1 MLNLTL
7 HTAWT
12 TVMPAYQHAV
22 GILTQLMSALACY
35 LICTKTLPPAR
46 RFARYTLILQI
57 LISLVDINFGLL
69 ACPIGLYPIPGGLCL
84 GILCTVF
91 GFSGHIGVDL
101 MFFSLAYTGAAI
113 ICCFHFRYSTV
124 REMLRQD
131 TFLSKHRKKLRVF
144 LIVVFTLPCVL
155 ITRIG
160 FVISDGGSAF
170 VNRNAPSLYYLFG
183 IPSLHAFAYDTEL
196 DPSGTVTFV
205 TALFFALATGGLVM
219 FYCAISTFYSLA
231 RQGSVMS
238 EQTRRLQR
246 RGMLLLVIQTLIPA
260 VIQAIPFIIYAFS
273 MLQYFCSEDCALDLT
288 TATLLSNN
296 GTSCSYQCTAGG
308 GTMSNPCTSTTSTT
322 TPITT
327 PTTTKTT
334 TLPILTA
341 PLQTSGTQYFC
352 SEDCVMDLTQAVPLS
367 NNGTM
372 CSYQCTAGGG
382 TISSPCTSTTS
393 TTTPTT
399 TVFTT
404 TPTATTTSGNW
415 HVSLRWGLCIYNLA
429 YVTRWRS
436 FYPPGEEEAVIR
448 PANAVISGPCASII
462 KNGTFYANKCVTVDQ
477 NATCTE
483 TGQPTCAC
491 SIGYSGTTCGVADA
505 QLKAL
510 ENLLGGTNEA
520 QQVLQDIA
528 DSKGSGGSATLISNL
543 PALLSFLTDEQ
554 RVAMSYSASDVIAWA
569 TYEGKALN
577 VNTDFTR
584 IVDPTLGNCFTFNY
598 HNSSFKYKIRRVGSA
613 GGLRVEM
620 DSMPDEYAPWTDV
633 VGASFHLHFK
643 DCWKSEKKLAAQ
655 QSMYVHPV
663 GQELNV
669 ESNKYASIA
678 GSADQLVLSRSMF
691 HKIKKGCAKDKSAA
705 QSFYMDGIY
714 TVDGCL
720 RACYQDSV
728 FADCGCMDSS
738 YARKPGVAG
747 CKYGKLSCI
756 SDMINRRLDPVSW
769 KECHCPQPCDEE
781 TYEYIV
787 SRATHLRIDNANLTK
802 QRSEV
807 VLFFDSFQ
815 TRVSQEIYRISF
827 SQVIGNIGGVAGLL
841 LGITISFIVEVF
853 LLFVMLC
860 MIFSTLAFGILL
872 KMKERSLLM
881 LFLLSTTFTGV
892 HTVQYFCSEEC
903 VMDLAQATPSS
914 NNGQTC
920 SYQCPS
926 GGGTMTNPCTTTS
939 TTTTTVATT
948 TTPVTTTPPPA
959 TAAPPTPGVKY
970 FCSEECVMDI
980 TTATLL
986 SNNGT
991 ACSYSCP
998 TGGGTMTSPC
1008 TTTTSTT
1015 TEGPTTTTTTE
1026 ATTTTE
1032 TTTMTPAP
1040 TAAGGAV
1047 LSGPCASIIKD
1058 GILYPNMCVI
1068 VDQSATCEPDPSIQP
1083 TCKCSIGYSGTTC
1096 GVADAQLK
1104 ALEELLG
1111 GTKEA
1116 QQVLQDIADS
1126 KGSGGSATLISNL
1139 PALLSFL
1146 TDEQRIAMSYA
1157 ASEVI
1162 AWATYEGKALNVN
1175 TDFTRIVDPTLG
1187 NCFTFNY
1194 HNSSFKYKIRRV
1206 GSGGGLRV
1214 ELDSMPDEYAP
1225 WTDVVGMTVYVH
1237 PVGQELNVESN
1248 KYASIA
1254 GSADQLVLD
1263 RSLFHKIKKGCA
1275 KDTSAAQSFYMDGI
1289 YTVDGCLRAC
1299 YQDSVFRDCGCMDAS
1314 YARKPGVAGCKYGK
1328 LSCIANMVAR
1338 RADPVSWKECH
1349 CPQPC
1354 DEETFDYI
1362 VSRATHLRIDNANL
1376 TKQRSEVVLFFDSF
1390 QTKVSQEVYKIS
1402 FSQVIGN
1409 IGGVAGLLLGI
1420 TISFIVEVVLL
1431 FVMLCICS
1439 SSNPEPK
1446 PYKSA

>member
-1 MLNLTL
+1 
-7 HTAWT
+7 
-12 TVMPAYQHAV
+12 
-22 GILTQLMSALACY
+22 
-35 LICTKTLPPAR
+35 
-46 RFARYTLILQI
+46 
-57 LISLVDINFGLL
+57 
-69 ACPIGLYPIPGGLCL
+69 
-84 GILCTVF
+84 
-91 GFSGHIGVDL
+91 
-101 MFFSLAYTGAAI
+101 
-113 ICCFHFRYSTV
+113 
-124 REMLRQD
+124 
-131 TFLSKHRKKLRVF
+131 
-144 LIVVFTLPCVL
+144 
-155 ITRIG
+155 
-160 FVISDGGSAF
+160 
-170 VNRNAPSLYYLFG
+170 
-183 IPSLHAFAYDTEL
+183 
-196 DPSGTVTFV
+196 
-205 TALFFALATGGLVM
+205 
-219 FYCAISTFYSLA
+219 
-231 RQGSVMS
+231 
-238 EQTRRLQR
+238 
-246 RGMLLLVIQTLIPA
+246 
-260 VIQAIPFIIYAFS
+260 
-273 MLQYFCSEDCALDLT
+273 
-288 TATLLSNN
+288 
-296 GTSCSYQCTAGG
+296 
-308 GTMSNPCTSTTSTT
+308 
-322 TPITT
+322 
-327 PTTTKTT
+327 
-334 TLPILTA
+334 
-341 PLQTSGTQYFC
+341 
-352 SEDCVMDLTQAVPLS
+352 
-367 NNGTM
+367 
-372 CSYQCTAGGG
+372 
-382 TISSPCTSTTS
+382 
-393 TTTPTT
+393 
-399 TVFTT
+399 
-404 TPTATTTSGNW
+404 
-415 HVSLRWGLCIYNLA
+415 
-429 YVTRWRS
+429 
-436 FYPPGEEEAVIR
+436 
-448 PANAVISGPCASII
+448 
-462 KNGTFYANKCVTVDQ
+462 
-477 NATCTE
+477 
-483 TGQPTCAC
+483 
-491 SIGYSGTTCGVADA
+491 
-505 QLKAL
+505 
-510 ENLLGGTNEA
+510 
-520 QQVLQDIA
+520 
-528 DSKGSGGSATLISNL
+528 
-543 PALLSFLTDEQ
+543 
-554 RVAMSYSASDVIAWA
+554 
-569 TYEGKALN
+569 
-577 VNTDFTR
+577 
-584 IVDPTLGNCFTFNY
+584 
-598 HNSSFKYKIRRVGSA
+598 
-613 GGLRVEM
+613 
-620 DSMPDEYAPWTDV
+620 
-633 VGASFHLHFK
+633 
-643 DCWKSEKKLAAQ
+643 
-655 QSMYVHPV
+655 
-663 GQELNV
+663 
-669 ESNKYASIA
+669 
-678 GSADQLVLSRSMF
+678 
-691 HKIKKGCAKDKSAA
+691 
-705 QSFYMDGIY
+705 
-714 TVDGCL
+714 
-720 RACYQDSV
+720 
-728 FADCGCMDSS
+728 
-738 YARKPGVAG
+738 
-747 CKYGKLSCI
+747 
-756 SDMINRRLDPVSW
+756 
-769 KECHCPQPCDEE
+769 
-781 TYEYIV
+781 
-787 SRATHLRIDNANLTK
+787 
-802 QRSEV
+802 
-807 VLFFDSFQ
+807 
-815 TRVSQEIYRISF
+815 
-827 SQVIGNIGGVAGLL
+827 
-841 LGITISFIVEVF
+841 
-853 LLFVMLC
+853 
-860 MIFSTLAFGILL
+860 
-872 KMKERSLLM
+872 MKERSLLM

-959 TAAPPTPGVKY
+959 TAAPPTPGVYVLVQILLLGGVRDGHYYGNTALQQRHRVLVFVSNRRRHDDKSVY
-970 FCSEECVMDI
+970 DNYQHDHGRADDDDNDGSDHNNRDNDDDPGANRSSRNQSAVSSFPLSVVARAERICKMKRRSFHFSSSILI
-980 TTATLL
+980 TRFFHSFNTDNDPVPENPKTIVFLR
-986 SNNGT
+986 
-991 ACSYSCP
+991 
-998 TGGGTMTSPC
+998 
-1008 TTTTSTT
+1008 
-1015 TEGPTTTTTTE
+1015 
-1026 ATTTTE
+1026 
-1032 TTTMTPAP
+1032 
-1040 TAAGGAV
+1040 AGGAV